1 MSNNLVQKMWSV
13 QTVLLIFTDWKGAV
27 PFCAVQNQ
35 VILIKR
41 SQETEEKCQ
50 AHRLTY
56 SEYNQA
62 CFKKTTS
69 TLWRREIWLY
79 SLCFGNTVSADKTLR
94 QSCPSENEC
103 LWWVWVRWRGHHD
116 VMWLRS
122 SLQPLFP
129 FELLNF
135 ILTRRTFFSPKIS
148 FAPL

>member
-13 QTVLLIFTDWKGAV
+13 QTMLLIFTDWKGAV

-122 SLQPLFP
+122 SFQPLFP

-135 ILTRRTFFSPKIS
+135 FLTRHTFFSPKIS